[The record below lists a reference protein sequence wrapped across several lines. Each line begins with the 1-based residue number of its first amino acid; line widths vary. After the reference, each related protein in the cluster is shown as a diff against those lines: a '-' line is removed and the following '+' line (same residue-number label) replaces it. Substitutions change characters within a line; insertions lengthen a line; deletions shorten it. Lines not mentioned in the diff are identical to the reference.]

1 MSDTPHSA
9 RSDQFHAVAASFLGW
24 TLDAFDYFVVVFLVD
39 TLAREFHVGKGSIVL
54 TLTATLAVRPIGALI
69 FGLLADRYGRRIPLM
84 INVIFFSVIE
94 LLCGFSPSFTFF
106 FVMRAL
112 YGIGMGGEWGV
123 GASLAMEAAPR
134 RWRGVLSGIL
144 QSGYSVG
151 YLLAAIVARFVLPT
165 LGWRWMFWLGGV
177 PALLALYIR
186 MRVPESEAW
195 KQHRAPSTAAVL
207 RVVASEWKRFA
218 YLVVL
223 MVFMMF
229 LSHGTQ
235 DLYPD
240 FLRTAHGAA
249 ASTISY
255 IAMLYN
261 VGAIVGAIIFG
272 ELSERAGRRLS
283 MVSALGLSLVVIPLW
298 AFGHSL
304 MALATGAFLM
314 QAGVQGAWG
323 VIPVHLNEMS
333 HDTTRG
339 LVPGLAYQLGILF
352 AAPTNTV
359 EFALRDRVGYQWAL
373 AGFEI
378 VTIVALALTISL
390 GSERRGRSFVD
401 PAKNT
406 LEPSLVPE
414 IKVA

>member
-1 MSDTPHSA
+1 MGQDSRAA

-24 TLDAFDYFVVVFLVD
+24 TMDAFDYFVVVFLVD
-39 TLAREFHVGKGSIVL
+39 TLAKQFHVGRSQIVL
-54 TLTATLAVRPIGALI
+54 TLTVTLAMRPLGALI

-84 INVIFFSVIE
+84 MNVIFFSIVE
-94 LLCGFSPSFTFF
+94 LLCGFSPGFTFF
-106 FVMRAL
+106 LVMRAL

-123 GASLAMEAAPR
+123 GASLAMEAAPK
-134 RWRGVLSGIL
+134 RWRGILSGIL

-151 YLLAAIVARFVLPT
+151 YLLAAVVARVVLPT
-165 LGWRWMFWLGGV
+165 LDPAVGWRWMFWLGGI

-186 MRVPESEAW
+186 TRVPESEAW
-195 KQHRAPSTAAVL
+195 KQHRAPSTGAVL
-207 RVVASEWKRFA
+207 RVALGEWKRLL

-240 FLRTAHGAA
+240 FLGTQHGIAPA
-249 ASTISY
+249 TVAY
-255 IAMLYN
+255 IAMFYN
-261 VGAIVGAIIFG
+261 VGAIVGAIAFG
-272 ELSERAGRRLS
+272 ALSERFGRRFS
-283 MVSALGLSLVVIPLW
+283 MVGALGLALAMIPLW
-298 AFGHSL
+298 AFSSSL
-304 MALATGAFLM
+304 AMLAAGAFLL

-333 HDTTRG
+333 HDSTRG

-352 AAPTNTV
+352 AAPTNTI
-359 EFALRDRVGYQWAL
+359 EFALRDRVGYQWAI

-378 VTIVALALTISL
+378 VTIFALTIIILL
-390 GSERRGRSFVD
+390 GTERRGRSFVESAAVSPD
-401 PAKNT
+401 
-406 LEPSLVPE
+406 
-414 IKVA
+414 